1 MSIAVSKFIT
11 DLALHF
17 PPKHA
22 RPELETAWIRS
33 MAEALRGYPAKV
45 LEDAARQ
52 IIATRKYT
60 SFPLPAECKQAC
72 NAVAEYQQFLV
83 RSQTLPTFRSSTG
96 DEWTT
101 ERVKL
106 AYDLIKSG
114 MGKEAAKDGWILA
127 LWNFAR
133 KNQRLPQGTEISAC
147 KREAKEFDETYAKC
161 VKGGWPEAKKW
172 EALGAS
178 MLAKREKLAGEV
190 LGR

>member
-1 MSIAVSKFIT
+1 MSIAVSKFIS
-11 DLALHF
+11 DLAIHF

-33 MAEALRGYPAKV
+33 MAEALRGYHPDV
-45 LEDAARQ
+45 LEDAAKQ

-60 SFPLPAECKQAC
+60 SFPLPAECKHAC
-72 NAVAEYQQFLV
+72 NAVAEYRQFIC
-83 RSQTLPTFRSSTG
+83 RSQTLPEFRTSTG
-96 DEWTT
+96 DEWTS

-114 MGKEAAKDGWILA
+114 MGKEAARDGWVLA

-133 KNQRLPQGTEISAC
+133 KNQRLPSGSEINAC
-147 KREAKEFDETYAKC
+147 KREAEEFNAAYAEC
-161 VKGGWPEAKKW
+161 VKGGWPEAR
-172 EALGAS
+172 ALEKLGSS
-178 MLAKREKLAGEV
+178 MLAKREKLSAEV